1 MTIKSSTSTRRRTRP
16 IREHFYTVPVVRE
29 LPAQPPDP
37 LEAPSPW

>member
-1 MTIKSSTSTRRRTRP
+1 MTLTSSTPARRRTRP

-37 LEAPSPW
+37 LEAPSLW

>member
-1 MTIKSSTSTRRRTRP
+1 MTIKRSTSARRQTRP

-37 LEAPSPW
+37 LEVPSLW